1 MFPIS
6 INYLDSPTI
15 YSGNERTP
23 WLCCIVN
30 GDGSYF
36 DVVYFD
42 DITDCP

>member
-6 INYLDSPTI
+6 INYLESPTI
-15 YSGNERTP
+15 YSGNESTE
-23 WLCCIVN
+23 WLCGIVN

-36 DVVYFD
+36 YAVFFD